1 MNGILCI
8 DKPVEYTSFD
18 VVARIRGMSKTKK
31 VGHGGTLDPM
41 ATGVLPV
48 FLGTA
53 TKAVSLL
60 PNNNK
65 RYLATFQL
73 GIKTDTLDSY
83 GKILS
88 KTKSYI
94 KTEQLEQILP
104 DFRGEISQLPPMYS
118 AVRVNGR
125 RLYDFARE
133 GKEIERTPR
142 MVTVY
147 QLELTDFDEASQ
159 RGGLD
164 ISCSKGTYIRTII
177 QDIGERLSVGGVMTG
192 LVRTEACGFTL
203 DDCLTLEQ
211 VQERTQ
217 AGCLIQELIP
227 VDRAFRDYPLLR
239 LNEVQAD
246 KFRHGV
252 KLDLNRIQYM
262 DFPGMHRVYGPQ
274 GAFLGLAKLDCQK
287 MELAIEKLFD
297 V

>member
-1 MNGILCI
+1 MEGLGNGKKMFCLHEHDGHRRLPLSLIHIWENEVFMNGILCI

-164 ISCSKGTYIRTII
+164 ISCSKGTY
-177 QDIGERLSVGGVMTG
+177 
-192 LVRTEACGFTL
+192 
-203 DDCLTLEQ
+203 CLLYTSRC
-211 VQERTQ
+211 V
-217 AGCLIQELIP
+217 
-227 VDRAFRDYPLLR
+227 
-239 LNEVQAD
+239 
-246 KFRHGV
+246 
-252 KLDLNRIQYM
+252 
-262 DFPGMHRVYGPQ
+262 
-274 GAFLGLAKLDCQK
+274 
-287 MELAIEKLFD
+287 
-297 V
+297 